1 MSLVDEYTLLLIKQY
16 WEKPKAKAEIQAK
29 ASGWQ
34 RTADLFQSF
43 ETAYDLDTAVGK
55 QLDVLGK
62 IVGIPRLVPAV
73 IPRIF
78 FGFDN
83 NPNSKGFA
91 DRFNISVEGAPFSGR
106 FQPQYTSQ
114 ELDDNQYRRLI
125 RVKVALNVTS
135 VYIASDERISIQ
147 DVINQAF
154 RGRAYVVDNQ
164 DMSLTLYVTP
174 SVPDEELR
182 LIRRLELLPK
192 PQGVRYS
199 FVILA
204 EPGETFGFAT
214 NPNSKGFADRFD
226 PAREGGVF
234 ARALING

>member
-1 MSLVDEYTLLLIKQY
+1 MSLIDEYTLLLIKQY

-34 RTADLFQSF
+34 RIAELFQSF
-43 ETAYDLDTAVGK
+43 ETAYDLDAAVGH

-91 DRFNISVEGAPFSGR
+91 DRFNISVESAPFSGR

-114 ELDDNQYRRLI
+114 ELDDNQYRQLI
-125 RVKVALNVTS
+125 RVKVALNVS
-135 VYIASDERISIQ
+135 SAYIASDERISIQ

-204 EPGETFGFAT
+204 EPGKTFGFAT

-226 PAREGGVF
+226 PTREGGVF